1 LRCPNRRDRIDASVT
16 FQPVPVLDGKG
27 VDSVEK
33 VTDEQYVAA
42 ATAD

>member
-1 LRCPNRRDRIDASVT
+1 MPEPARSLGASVT
-16 FQPVPVLDGKG
+16 FQPVPPLDGKG